1 MNAQRMRALASATK
15 EQAFADALIAAT
27 TLAYAAGEL
36 VSAKAI
42 PTLPAR

>member
-1 MNAQRMRALASATK
+1 VSGSGLTHRSLTLF

-27 TLAYAAGEL
+27 TLAYAAKKL

-42 PTLPAR
+42 PHWP